1 MSSRLLSTATAI
13 TVAAGLLVPAAT
25 ANATGTFTPGASGA
39 GEPYFPDMGNGGYDV
54 GHYDLGLAYDPATK
68 VLRGKAVISAK
79 ATQNLSRFDLDFLG
93 PFKIS
98 KLTVNGKKAAFKRTG
113 AQELVITPKRGLPRG
128 SHFTVSVTYSGI
140 PKKINDPTLGISGWA
155 TTADGAVGLNQPFG
169 AATYYPVN
177 DTPLDKA
184 TYSYRITVPKG
195 LTALANGES
204 TGTWSKGGKTTFGW
218 EIRKPTAS
226 ELSMVAIG
234 KFDVTKSKAIGG
246 IPNITAIQT
255 ALDTKPGQ
263 GKAFNKL
270 TGDLVTWESGIY
282 GRYPF
287 DSTGGIIVKANVG
300 YALETQSR
308 PVYDQNSSNL
318 DESTIA
324 HEIGHQWFG
333 DSLTPARWA
342 DIWLNEGF
350 ATYTEWLYAEKS
362 RGVTVQKSFDQV
374 YAVPA
379 ADARWALK
387 TADPGRDHIFDWT
400 VYNRGAMTLQVL
412 RKKIG
417 DKAFFALIKRWADQ
431 NRYGNVTTAAFIKTA
446 EQVSHQNL
454 GPLFKAWLYTGSKP
468 TL

>member
-1 MSSRLLSTATAI
+1 MSSRLLGTAAVI
-13 TVAAGLLVPAAT
+13 TVTAGLLAPAAA
-25 ANATGTFTPGASGA
+25 ANATGPFTPGAPGA
-39 GEPYFPDMGNGGYDV
+39 GDPYFPDMGNGGYDV

-68 VLRGKAVISAK
+68 VLNGKVVISAR

-93 PFKIS
+93 PLTIS
-98 KLTVNGKKAAFKRTG
+98 KLAVDGKKAGFTRTG
-113 AQELVITPKRGLPRG
+113 AQELVITPKRGLRRG
-128 SHFTVSVTYSGI
+128 ARFTVSVTYSGI
-140 PKKINDPTLGISGWA
+140 PQQVDDPALGASGWVA
-155 TTADGAVGLNQPFG
+155 TDDGAVGLNQPFG

-177 DTPLDKA
+177 DSPRDKA

-195 LTALANGES
+195 LTALANGEP

-218 EIRKPTAS
+218 QIRRQTSS

-255 ALDTKPGQ
+255 TLATKPGQ
-263 GKAFNKL
+263 GTAFNTL
-270 TGDLVTWESGIY
+270 TGDLVKWESGIY

-308 PVYDQNSSNL
+308 PVYDQDSSDL

-324 HEIGHQWFG
+324 HELGHQWFG
-333 DSLTPARWA
+333 DSLTPVKWA

-350 ATYTEWLYAEKS
+350 ATYTEWLYAEKTS
-362 RGVTVQKSFDQV
+362 GVSVQKRFDQV
-374 YAVPA
+374 YARPA
-379 ADARWALK
+379 TDGRWALK

-400 VYNRGAMTLQVL
+400 VYDRGAMTLQVL
-412 RKKIG
+412 RNKIG
-417 DKAFFALIKRWADQ
+417 DKAFFALIRRWADQ
-431 NRYGNVTTAAFIKTA
+431 NRYGNVSTAAFIKTA

-454 GPLFKAWLYTGSKP
+454 GELFKAWLYTSGKP
-468 TL
+468 AL